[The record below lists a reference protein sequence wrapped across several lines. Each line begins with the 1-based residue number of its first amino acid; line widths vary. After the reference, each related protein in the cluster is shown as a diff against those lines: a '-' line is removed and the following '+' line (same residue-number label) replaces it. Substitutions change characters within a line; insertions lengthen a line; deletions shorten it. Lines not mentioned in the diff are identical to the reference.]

1 MSKVTAIESAIVQ
14 MGAGEFQKLCDT
26 FLCRMEKYGAI
37 SGYGMK
43 TGTLKTTIGNP
54 DTYFVRRNGKY
65 VFAVYTTQQNG
76 IYEKIKEDIE
86 KCLDPNKTGVELSY
100 IEKIVCC
107 HTSSNLSAGDD
118 QKLHKLCSEQGIL
131 LTIYCVDEIAQ
142 QIYRNYPVIA
152 RDFLGISID
161 TNQIMSAEEFVKL
174 YDSGETAAPLNTVF
188 QNRVKELDL
197 LKSEIRSNKAV
208 IVHGSA
214 GVGKTRIVLEAVR
227 AVSKEDGYRLLCV
240 KSNNSPLNDDLVACT
255 DRSGNYLFFIDDAN
269 ELSGLNLILAYINR
283 TKPGWQIKVIM
294 TVRDYAKEEVI
305 QEVSKYVKPGF
316 FVPSR
321 FSDEE
326 IKDFLDVNMQITNGL
341 YVDAIIKIAEGN
353 PRIAYMAGKLA
364 KETESLAAV
373 HDATQVYEQYYAAVI
388 RDKLGD
394 NKNLCLTAGILAVV
408 KAVMLEKLDYLDPIF
423 NLGNISRDEFTD
435 CMRQLSSMEVV
446 EIHRDKVASISDQC
460 FANYML
466 YYEFFS
472 QKRISFSELLAVG
485 FVHFREGVI
494 QSVATLLNLFSNDN
508 LRAYIKGEVIKTWDS
523 FKLDNAACFDD
534 FARVFHQFRPEE
546 ALIIADEK
554 IKKIPQEEIATR
566 HIDFEKST
574 FKSGEEILG
583 FLTGYENSP
592 YFETV
597 IELLMEYSQKSE
609 DNAISGFSWLKNHCC
624 FGADA
629 YRHDY
634 QAEKIIAEKLL
645 EYTNGNCIAQQFV
658 LAYVSYALSFEFRP
672 IEPGRGDSIKLYDI
686 KLANSKGVREYR
698 AGCWIIIEKISQ
710 EKSAQCE
717 VTSFIRKYAGS
728 VRGATDAS
736 IVADDKTFVLKI
748 VDSLNCSGL
757 DRALIIRD
765 LQYAWNKFDISY
777 EKEDDIFQSSEFKLF
792 ELLENNRL
800 YSGLEY
806 EDYKKQRE
814 DNLLNYADNMSK
826 DEIPC
831 FIKSVALLAERT
843 ETRSRYFVLEGAEI
857 IIRKLCHDPD
867 AAWMIF
873 KAIMTDGNEIEFY
886 PDTVLQ
892 PLFAERSSQEI
903 WQTLDE
909 QNFTYK
915 NNWQF
920 GFFQVLPEAQV
931 SSSTYE
937 LLIEFLKNESDQNIH
952 SSPYRSLRF
961 LDKFERVDPN
971 IYVTASRIIFEKK
984 AYSKFIAV
992 HYFFLLFHE
1001 SIYSPEEV
1009 IRKYAFD
1016 MDLLRDIYF
1025 FTLKNESLVDYTGR
1039 FLTTF
1044 LSLDDSWIDAYA
1056 EMVCEKAQGGTTDYD
1071 FEKYLSLWLTDDY
1084 LKYFDRIFERMS
1096 DNNND
1101 LYGWRYANTFTT
1113 MLGHGEND
1121 QVVLERQEK
1130 WVLHAVD
1137 EYASNDKIIFLFS
1150 VISETGTK
1158 LRECAFRE
1166 FISRN
1171 SDYAMFEKIQLDSNS
1186 WFGNTSEIVAD
1197 LQSRIEFL
1205 ESLLPYVP
1213 GIKYLQHAKRIRD
1226 RIDFWKDQIEREET
1240 EAITRKLYH

>member
-1 MSKVTAIESAIVQ
+1 MSKVTAIENAIVQ

-26 FLCRMEKYGAI
+26 FLARMDKYGVV

-54 DTYFVRRNGKY
+54 DTYFVRGNGKY

-86 KCLDPNKTGVELSY
+86 KCLDPDKTGVELPY
-100 IEKIVCC
+100 IEEIICC

-118 QKLHKLCSEQGIL
+118 QKLHKLCSDQGIL
-131 LTIYCVDEIAQ
+131 LTIYGVDEIAQ

-174 YDSGETAAPLNTVF
+174 YDSSETSAPLNTVF
-188 QNRVKELDL
+188 QNRVKELDS
-197 LKSEIRSNKAV
+197 LKSDIRSNKAV

-214 GVGKTRIVLEAVR
+214 GVGKTRIVLEAVK
-227 AVSKEDGYRLLCV
+227 AVSQENGYRLLCV
-240 KSNNSPLNDDLVACT
+240 KSNNLPLYDDLVACT
-255 DRSGNYLFFIDDAN
+255 DRQGNYLFFIDDAN

-283 TKPGWQIKVIM
+283 TKPDWQIKVIM

-305 QEVSKYVKPGF
+305 QEASKYVNPCLF
-316 FVPSR
+316 ELSR

-341 YVDAIIKIAEGN
+341 YVDTIIKIAEGN
-353 PRIAYMAGKLA
+353 PRIAYMAGKIA
-364 KETESLAAV
+364 KETQSLAAV

-388 RDKLGD
+388 QNKLGD

-408 KAVMLEKLDYLDPIF
+408 KAVMLEKLDCLDPIL
-423 NLGNISRDEFTD
+423 NLGNISREEFTD
-435 CMRQLSSMEVV
+435 CIQQLSSMEVV
-446 EIHRDKVASISDQC
+446 EIHRNKVAAISDQC

-466 YYEFFS
+466 YYEFFA

-485 FVHFREGVI
+485 FVHFREGVV
-494 QSVATLLNLFSNDN
+494 QSVATLLNLFANDN
-508 LRAYIKGEVIKTWDS
+508 LRAYIEGEVIKTWDS
-523 FKLDNAACFDD
+523 FKDDNAECLDD

-546 ALIIADEK
+546 AFIIADEK
-554 IKKIPQEEIATR
+554 IKKIPPEKITDR
-566 HIDFEKST
+566 HIDFEKGT

-583 FLTGYENSP
+583 FLTGYENTP
-592 YFETV
+592 YLETV

-609 DNAISGFSWLKNHCC
+609 NNAIGGFSWLKNHCC

-629 YRHDY
+629 NMYDYR
-634 QAEKIIAEKLL
+634 AEKVTAEKLL

-658 LAYVSYALSFEFRP
+658 LAYASYALSFKFRP
-672 IEPGRGDSIKLYDI
+672 MEPGRGYSIKIYDI
-686 KLANSKGVREYR
+686 KLANSKGVKAYR
-698 AGCWIIIEKISQ
+698 AACWKIIEKLSQ
-710 EKSAQCE
+710 EKSVQSE
-717 VTSFIRKYAGS
+717 VTTFIRKYAVS
-728 VRGATDAS
+728 IRDAADAS
-736 IVADDKTFVLKI
+736 IVADDKPFVLKI
-748 VDSLNCSGL
+748 VDSPNCSGL
-757 DRALIIRD
+757 DRALIVRD
-765 LQYAWNKFDISY
+765 LQYGWNKYNITY
-777 EKEDDIFQSSEFKLF
+777 EKEDDIFQSTEFKLF

-806 EDYKKQRE
+806 EDYKKQRK
-814 DNLLNYADNMSK
+814 DNLLSYADNMSK
-826 DEIPC
+826 DEIPG
-831 FIKSVALLAERT
+831 FIKSVALLAERD
-843 ETRSRYFVLEGAEI
+843 ETQSRYFVLEGAEI
-857 IIRKLCHDPD
+857 IIRKVCFDPD
-867 AAWMIF
+867 AAWIMF
-873 KAIMTDGNEIEFY
+873 KAILTDGADIGFN
-886 PDTVLQ
+886 PDIVLQ
-892 PLFAERSSQEI
+892 PLFAKRSSQEI
-903 WQTLDE
+903 WQTLNE
-909 QNFTYK
+909 QEFTLK

-931 SSSTYE
+931 SAYTYE

-961 LDKFERVDPN
+961 LDKFERVDQN

-984 AYSKFIAV
+984 AYSKFIV
-992 HYFFLLFHE
+992 SLYFSPLFLE
-1001 SIYSPEEV
+1001 PEYSPEEV
-1009 IRKYAFD
+1009 IRKYGSD

-1025 FTLKNESLVDYTGR
+1025 FTLKNDNAADCQGQ
-1039 FLTTF
+1039 FLTSF
-1044 LSLDDSWIDAYA
+1044 ISLDNSWIDAYA
-1056 EMVCEKAQGGTTDYD
+1056 EVVCEKAQGGTTDYD
-1071 FEKYLSLWLTDDY
+1071 FDKYLSLWQTDDY
-1084 LKYFDRIFERMS
+1084 LKYFDHIFERMS

-1101 LYGWRYANTFTT
+1101 LYGWRYADAFRDI
-1113 MLGHGEND
+1113 LGHRENN

-1137 EYASNDKIIFLFS
+1137 QYAADDKIIFLFS
-1150 VISETGTK
+1150 AISETGTK

-1186 WFGNTSEIVAD
+1186 WFGSTSEIVTD

-1205 ESLLPYVP
+1205 ESLLPYVH

-1226 RIDFWKDQIEREET
+1226 RIEFWKDQIEREET
-1240 EAITRKLYH
+1240 EAITRKLYQ